1 MRRTLA
7 RVLLASCLG
16 LAACQ
21 STSAVK
27 VDQAAPDVAIATGSA
42 DEETA
47 EVAAAE
53 PVPAQPVPAEPKA
66 EKAEPVMVAASTAAP
81 PPAPPRRPMPADPAS
96 SALDLGGDDL
106 SAHLEGKRAESV
118 SAAKPARTRTGIATA
133 YGRGAGVV
141 GGTRGAMVVR
151 REAPSSEAYKDY
163 GTNAWVDTTKD
174 ALSTFAVD
182 VDTASYTIARRKLTE
197 GALPPKA
204 AVRVEEFVNYFG
216 YRYPRP
222 DGARPFSV
230 TADLAPSPFTTGRHI
245 LRVGV
250 ATKPL
255 TVSERKPANLV
266 FLVDVSGSM
275 QSPDKLLLAKRA
287 LRILVD
293 NLKDGDTVSLVTY
306 AGSTRVVLAPTG
318 LAYKDRILS
327 SIEELSAGGSTAM
340 ASGLE
345 LAYQQ
350 AAMGLRPGAIS
361 RVIVLSDGDANVGNT
376 SHADML
382 KTIAGHVKEGVTLS
396 TVGFGMGNYK
406 DETMEQLAN
415 KGNGNNYYID
425 GISQARRV
433 FQEQL
438 GGTLEVVAKDVK
450 IQVELDPAQVAR
462 YRLVGYE
469 NRDVADVDFRNDKVD
484 AGEIGAGT
492 SVTAIYE
499 LTPVGSNARLI
510 DPSRYNQ
517 QPQNVAATSSEFAFL
532 KMRWKQPGAE
542 TSKLIDRA
550 ITDKDTVSDIKSAS
564 ESMRFATAVAAYGSL
579 LRGDPYL
586 DKTFGWD
593 EVVGLASGA
602 KGKDEFGY
610 RAEFIQLARLAKTA
624 ASQAALKTPSLG
636 GQ

>member
-27 VDQAAPDVAIATGSA
+27 ADQAAPDVALGTGSA

-47 EVAAAE
+47 EVAAA
-53 PVPAQPVPAEPKA
+53 VPAEPMAAPNA
-66 EKAEPVMVAASTAAP
+66 EQKAEPTPVTVAAPSAAP
-81 PPAPPRRPMPADPAS
+81 PPPAPSRRPMPVDPAS
-96 SALDLGGDDL
+96 SALDLGGDDP
-106 SAHLEGKRAESV
+106 SANLESV
-118 SAAKPARTRTGIATA
+118 RGQAGPAAVPARTRTGTAAA

-141 GGTRGAMVVR
+141 GGYSHGRVMVSDTT
-151 REAPSSEAYKDY
+151 SSEAYKDY
-163 GTNAWVDTTKD
+163 GTNAWVDSTKD

-230 TADLAPSPFTTGRHI
+230 TADLAPSPFTAGRHI

-250 ATKPL
+250 ATRPL
-255 TVSERKPANLV
+255 AVSERKPANLV

-318 LAYKDRILS
+318 LARKDQILS
-327 SIEELSAGGSTAM
+327 AIEELSAGGSTAM

-350 AAMGLRPGAIS
+350 AAKGLRPGAIS

-484 AGEIGAGT
+484 AGEIGAGHQ
-492 SVTAIYE
+492 VTAVYE
-499 LTPVGSNARLI
+499 VELAAKRTAGALATVRVRHKEPRGEKAMEAAFPVLPAA
-510 DPSRYNQ
+510 
-517 QPQNVAATSSEFAFL
+517 VAPTFA
-532 KMRWKQPGAE
+532 A
-542 TSKLIDRA
+542 A
-550 ITDKDTVSDIKSAS
+550 SDDL
-564 ESMRFATAVAAYGSL
+564 RFATAVAAFADV
-579 LRGDPYL
+579 LRGSEDAEHWSL
-586 DKTFGWD
+586 A
-593 EVVGLASGA
+593 EVRRIAAAAAGADRDRRELVALIDRAIALSG
-602 KGKDEFGY
+602 GGS
-610 RAEFIQLARLAKTA
+610 TA
-624 ASQAALKTPSLG
+624 AIAR
-636 GQ
+636 